1 MRMGMGKNKINMGN
15 ARIKMRK
22 KHMIG
27 FVRHEIVYRRRLHS
41 TSKQIMAWPVHT
53 NPEATTSTTNWH
65 QMSTEPT
72 TWPHYHVKI
81 QMEASNPPLIHH
93 QSPRLPFQMI

>member
-27 FVRHEIVYRRRLHS
+27 FVRHEIVYRRSERQVKGL
-41 TSKQIMAWPVHT
+41 VV
-53 NPEATTSTTNWH
+53 ATTLRCVAAVVLLRGID
-65 QMSTEPT
+65 QDD
-72 TWPHYHVKI
+72 
-81 QMEASNPPLIHH
+81 
-93 QSPRLPFQMI
+93 